1 MSRRIAK
8 YIDYFANVDKD
19 DVSTFRSYLDK
30 IDEEMGKVD
39 PKHEPIN
46 RRAALILNATE
57 EPFKKNRIAVGGY
70 SSPEHGT
77 YSINPNAEYP
87 NRTTTHELA
96 HIAYK
101 HEQGGPKFWKE
112 LEAESTAYAVAHL
125 LGVDPDANAMK
136 TGLYLFPYAEKAG
149 FSAEQVGNILEGNNK
164 IKDMARGFVK
174 NPDYLKQYAFKD
186 KATLE
191 KEAQAARIEA
201 NMAKLMSYPESSQ
214 DEIIQFAKRW
224 SRGDDYL
231 PSLGLGLVKWEAA
244 RKVMDEFSRLNPL
257 QQSHVTNFMRQHSLG
272 EVQDIDLFNVEMAQ
286 KAWRKRKDSW
296 TTYNPDF
303 ERLKKEYEQRMA
315 SQANVSNPQ
324 QH

>member
-8 YIDYFANVDKD
+8 YIDYFTNVDKD

-30 IDEEMGKVD
+30 IDEEISKVD

-57 EPFKKNRIAVGGY
+57 EPFKKKRIAVGGY
-70 SSPEHGT
+70 SYPEHGT
-77 YSINPNAEYP
+77 YSISPTAEYP

-101 HEQGGPKFWKE
+101 HGHGDLKFWEE
-112 LEAESTAYAVAHL
+112 LEAEGAAHAVAHL
-125 LGVDPDANAMK
+125 LGVDPEANAMK

-149 FSAEQVGNILEGNNK
+149 FSAEQIGNIFEGNRK
-164 IKDMARGFVK
+164 IIDMAKGFVE

-201 NMAKLMSYPESSQ
+201 NMAKLMSYPKSSQ
-214 DEIIQFAKRW
+214 DEIIQFAKQW
-224 SRGDDYL
+224 SRGDNYQ
-231 PSLGLGLVKWEAA
+231 PSLGLGLAKWESA
-244 RKVMDEFSRLNPL
+244 RKIMDEFSKLNPL
-257 QQSHVTNFMRQHSLG
+257 QQSHVTNFMRQQSG
-272 EVQDIDLFNVEMAQ
+272 DKIQSIDLFNVENA
-286 KAWRKRKDSW
+286 KREWKKRKDSW

-303 ERLKKEYEQRMA
+303 ETLKREYDER
-315 SQANVSNPQ
+315 VRG
-324 QH
+324 